1 MQVLKTVLLDWK
13 PVGQLF
19 VETKIVLWT
28 LINMWIAI
36 LKMAHY
42 VSVVF
47 SFLLRMHVL
56 KRTIMYNSRRTY
68 RGQLVICRRSTPK
81 PKNFMSVFAMLLLG
95 SGWAQSSFSES
106 CSHKMFFF
114 FKESVHTRLSL
125 HCWIV
130 HIYSFSILLEYDF
143 RDVLTSQPQ
152 VVLKECLSDFLFA
165 FGGIQCFHG
174 ICIFY
179 FCFFMDFNLHWN
191 VLHEKLV
198 DWNIAWNFFLLVYC

>member
-1 MQVLKTVLLDWK
+1 MPFVNAPNKFYCVTIEKTSLDTFWTLKSCVQVLKTVLLDWK
-13 PVGQLF
+13 PVGQHF

-28 LINMWIAI
+28 SINMWIAI

-106 CSHKMFFF
+106 CSHNFFF
-114 FKESVHTRLSL
+114 LLRSVHTRLSL

-130 HIYSFSILLEYDF
+130 HI
-143 RDVLTSQPQ
+143 
-152 VVLKECLSDFLFA
+152 C
-165 FGGIQCFHG
+165 
-174 ICIFY
+174 
-179 FCFFMDFNLHWN
+179 
-191 VLHEKLV
+191 
-198 DWNIAWNFFLLVYC
+198 